1 MSWRPSAGRSLRRR
15 FRILYIACSAAY
27 CWRNDTLQ
35 IWQVTRVVRAL
46 RVVRH
51 SRKGLLAAVIAIAI
65 AAATFVIVRSTE
77 DTGSDEQPLVAVTRR
92 TLTTVVILQG
102 SFDTVAATPLTGLT
116 PGSEVEWLVEDG
128 ELVAEGD
135 PLYKEMR
142 VDDPAELEKLRKQEQ
157 QAIEEVKKA
166 EASPTPP
173 APIPTPSA
181 DAAAVARAT
190 EERAEAVRRLE
201 AVEAEGDTAVRAA
214 EDRLTEARAQG
225 TDAEIQAAVEARDAA
240 VTERL
245 NRSNEVRVQINAATD
260 RLNEAL
266 AGQPAASPQPTAS
279 TEAQRRLAELRR
291 AAAALTAAVRR
302 AQSGIAQGTA
312 EHSGVVRIDA
322 RRVPE
327 GDTAADRVIGRL
339 EPPGLVMEAR
349 VEPGQ
354 VTQLPDPISAAVV
367 RMSDGPSEFACDR
380 TERVG
385 GESEARI
392 RCFLSAGP
400 EVEDGQEAELRVAV
414 EPLND
419 VLVVPAGAVEKLSAT
434 RGLVVREG
442 ETDETEIEIA
452 GTDGTFVAI
461 TKGLLENER
470 VYDPKPS
477 S

>member
-1 MSWRPSAGRSLRRR
+1 
-15 FRILYIACSAAY
+15 
-27 CWRNDTLQ
+27 
-35 IWQVTRVVRAL
+35 VTRVVRAL

-51 SRKGLLAAVIAIAI
+51 SNKALLGAVIAVAI

-77 DTGSDEQPLVAVTRR
+77 NTGFDDQPLVAVTRR

-102 SFDTVAATPLTGLT
+102 AFDVGPATLLTGLT
-116 PGSEVEWLVEDG
+116 PGSDVEWLVEDG
-128 ELVAEGD
+128 EQVDEGD
-135 PLYKEMR
+135 PLYNEMR

-166 EASPTPP
+166 EASPPP
-173 APIPTPSA
+173 PSPTPST
-181 DAAAVARAT
+181 DAGAVARAT

-201 AVEAEGDTAVRAA
+201 AVEAEGDAAVRAA
-214 EDRLTEARAQG
+214 EERLTEARAQG
-225 TDAEIQAAVEARDAA
+225 TEEEIQAAVEARDAA
-240 VTERL
+240 VSERL
-245 NRSNEVRVQINAATD
+245 NRSNEIRVQINAATD

-266 AGQPAASPQPTAS
+266 AGQQAAPAPSAAPQS
-279 TEAQRRLAELRR
+279 RLAELRR

-302 AQSGIAQGTA
+302 AQSGVAQGTA

-322 RRVPE
+322 RKVPDGE
-327 GDTAADRVIGRL
+327 TAADRVIGRL

-349 VEPGQ
+349 VDPEQ
-354 VTQLPDPISAAVV
+354 ATQLPDPISAAAV
-367 RMSDGPSEFACDR
+367 RLPDGPSEFACDR

-385 GESEARI
+385 GESEDRI

-400 EVEDGQEAELRVAV
+400 EVEDGREAELRVAV
-414 EPLND
+414 EQLND
-419 VLVVPAGAVEKLSAT
+419 VLVVPVGAVETLSAT

-452 GTDGTFVAI
+452 GTDGTFVAV

-470 VYDPKPS
+470 VHDPKPS